1 VDFVYPDL
9 PLPGALAF
17 DPRVTHLELLANSNS
32 KGNRN
37 DSYIQGTFHS
47 NFSIVLKPIRS
58 FESTFEGSNIFNQSE
73 PPVDINGVWTA
84 SDGGYVKIETNG
96 DIFQAV
102 EYPHPRSW
110 GTVSGLLSG
119 DTIYGVDFRSSVEF
133 QDDRLDVRKIYIY
146 NLSIILSIHL
156 IIIILFNLT
165 IRAWITTHGRPPKL
179 RHKLK
184 ISYE

>member
-1 VDFVYPDL
+1 MYKRNQATNVDFIYPDL
-9 PLPGALAF
+9 PLPGALDS
-17 DPRVTHLELLANSNS
+17 DPRVSHLELLANSNS
-32 KGNRN
+32 KGKRN

-47 NFSIVLKPIRS
+47 NFSIVLKPIRNL
-58 FESTFEGSNIFNQSE
+58 ESTFEGSNIFNQSE
-73 PPVDINGVWTA
+73 TPVDINGVWTA

-133 QDDRLDVRKIYIY
+133 QDDRLDVRNIHIDIHIIYFIY
-146 NLSIILSIHL
+146 T
-156 IIIILFNLT
+156 FN
-165 IRAWITTHGRPPKL
+165 
-179 RHKLK
+179 
-184 ISYE
+184 YCYYYYCF